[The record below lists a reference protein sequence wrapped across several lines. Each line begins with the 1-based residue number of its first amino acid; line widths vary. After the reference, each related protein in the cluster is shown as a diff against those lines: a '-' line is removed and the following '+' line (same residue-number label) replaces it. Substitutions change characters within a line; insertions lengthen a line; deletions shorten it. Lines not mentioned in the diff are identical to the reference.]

1 MGLGKTVQSVS
12 FLHYLHSTQGLWG
25 PFLVVAPLSTLSHWQ
40 RELEAWT
47 DFNVIVYHGPKE
59 ARQKVLE
66 HEWWFEDGGDSRV
79 HKFNVLVTTY
89 EMINLPAAPDEPDLA
104 RTHWRCL
111 VVDEAHRLKNP
122 ESKLMG
128 ALLTFSYDH
137 MVLLTGT
144 PLQNNLSELYALLHF
159 LDHTSFPS
167 LDDWERRFGG
177 CATRK
182 DAEKLNEAMRPFV
195 LRRMKAD
202 VEKSVPPKEET
213 VVHVELTAVQK
224 QWCDGTLLGH
234 GAHSHTATQLS
245 HPAPRSTTG
254 TALSTSVTSPSS
266 QWRGGRRRRP

>member
-1 MGLGKTVQSVS
+1 
-12 FLHYLHSTQGLWG
+12 
-25 PFLVVAPLSTLSHWQ
+25 
-40 RELEAWT
+40 
-47 DFNVIVYHGPKE
+47 
-59 ARQKVLE
+59 
-66 HEWWFEDGGDSRV
+66 
-79 HKFNVLVTTY
+79 
-89 EMINLPAAPDEPDLA
+89 
-104 RTHWRCL
+104 
-111 VVDEAHRLKNP
+111 
-122 ESKLMG
+122 
-128 ALLTFSYDH
+128 

-159 LDHTSFPS
+159 LDHSSFPS

-234 GAHSHTATQLS
+234 GSHSHTATQLS
-245 HPAPRSTTG
+245 HPAPPSTTG
-254 TALSTSVTSPSS
+254 TARSTSATSPSS
-266 QWRGGRRRRP
+266 RWRGGRRRPQNHGGNHRGNLGGDHGGNVVETMVETMVETRVETMVEMWWKPA

>member
-1 MGLGKTVQSVS
+1 M
-12 FLHYLHSTQGLWG
+12 
-25 PFLVVAPLSTLSHWQ
+25 
-40 RELEAWT
+40 
-47 DFNVIVYHGPKE
+47 
-59 ARQKVLE
+59 
-66 HEWWFEDGGDSRV
+66 
-79 HKFNVLVTTY
+79 
-89 EMINLPAAPDEPDLA
+89 
-104 RTHWRCL
+104 
-111 VVDEAHRLKNP
+111 
-122 ESKLMG
+122 
-128 ALLTFSYDH
+128 TFSYDH

-144 PLQNNLSELYALLHF
+144 PLQNNLSELYAPLHF
-159 LDHTSFPS
+159 LDHNSFPS

-245 HPAPRSTTG
+245 HPAPPSTTG
-254 TALSTSVTSPSS
+254 TVRSTSATSPSS

>member
-1 MGLGKTVQSVS
+1 M
-12 FLHYLHSTQGLWG
+12 
-25 PFLVVAPLSTLSHWQ
+25 
-40 RELEAWT
+40 
-47 DFNVIVYHGPKE
+47 
-59 ARQKVLE
+59 
-66 HEWWFEDGGDSRV
+66 
-79 HKFNVLVTTY
+79 
-89 EMINLPAAPDEPDLA
+89 
-104 RTHWRCL
+104 
-111 VVDEAHRLKNP
+111 
-122 ESKLMG
+122 
-128 ALLTFSYDH
+128 TFSYDH

-159 LDHTSFPS
+159 LDHNSFPS

-245 HPAPRSTTG
+245 HPAPPSTTG
-254 TALSTSVTSPSS
+254 TVRSTLTIGSRPKPHTPHLVSPYITGTVRSTSVTSPSS
-266 QWRGGRRRRP
+266 QWRGGRRRRR